1 MSLFTDSEG
10 DVRIGRVIVTS
21 ILSILLI
28 AGLFM
33 GFETIGAGQRG
44 VVLQWGAVDRVI
56 GEGFYIINPISENVV
71 VMDVRVQK
79 FETTASAASRDL
91 QTVTS
96 VVALNYHV
104 DPKRVGGLY
113 QTIGKD
119 YESQV
124 IHPALQESVKAGT
137 ALFTAEE
144 LISKR
149 DLVKEEIRKN
159 LLARLDKFNI
169 IVDDFSIVNFDFS
182 AQFNA
187 AIEGKQ
193 VAEQQALQ
201 AKNDLE
207 KVKFEAQQS
216 IEQAK
221 AQAESTKLQ
230 ADALANSSQVIE
242 LRKVEAMLELAK
254 RWDGK
259 LPVNIYG
266 SAPLPFLNV
275 Q

>member
-10 DVRIGRVIVTS
+10 EIRIGRVIVTS
-21 ILSILLI
+21 ILSIIVI

-33 GFETIGAGQRG
+33 SFEVIAAGKRG
-44 VVLQWGAVDRVI
+44 VVLQWGAVDRVL
-56 GEGFYIINPISENVV
+56 GEGFYVINPISEDVV

-79 FETTASAASRDL
+79 FETTATAASKDL

-104 DPKRVGGLY
+104 DPKRVGELY
-113 QTIGKD
+113 QNIGKD
-119 YESQV
+119 YEAQV

-149 DLVKEEIRKN
+149 DMVKEEVRKN

-266 SAPLPFLNV
+266 SAPLPFLDV
-275 Q
+275 K